1 MSTMPRQRKK
11 GNSKTKKVSSKE
23 QPGLRVLTQKRYL
36 NDIFQFCADNHDG
49 WMVLIVDKKA
59 TKALSSAVGMY
70 DIMERRVTLVE
81 DIERKRAPFT
91 DQGAIYLLA
100 PTEDSVN
107 RLISDWEGNILYGKS
122 VFIFFLGRL
131 SEKYIEKIKAC
142 RPLVQRIKCLMEAN
156 VDFLAK
162 ESRAFH
168 FDMRKAFQ
176 DVYLR
181 KSRTK
186 AELRMA
192 DKLISVCSTLNEY
205 PHIRFANE
213 SPSATTLARQLDI
226 KLNQF
231 LKNPEF
237 WFHGDANNPDRE
249 RATLL
254 ILDRKDDCLTPL
266 MHDFFYQAMVNDV
279 LNVNNDK
286 ITLAKKS
293 GENLDDYEDDD
304 SDSDY
309 DDEDDDD
316 DNDGRKQSK
325 SPKKKVEK
333 PVDAVDILLN
343 EDDAVWVELRGKHIA
358 EVINTL
364 SERVQEMI
372 NSDTSG
378 LATKSKGKSM
388 TLSQMADA
396 LKALPEYQEVMS
408 KLSQHMQIAHQ
419 CMEKLR
425 SNNLMELSEIE
436 QTLATGEKEN
446 GSTPSIADLMELV
459 INQLKSM
466 SDPKARFRLLL
477 LTIMSQN
484 GVKEEYQAPLFTAA
498 QITNEQEKVLEALVD
513 TMDIPL
519 INKGNEGKSR
529 FQKLFGNTTKKNIDI
544 NSQYANSRYVP
555 PLKYILDELIHGKL
569 SIKDYPAVRD
579 LPESHGSG
587 SGTATSARPRPTGSA
602 RQKKGA
608 TARWA
613 RSKNSKDGSADETY
627 QGGRVIVFIIGG
639 MSWPE
644 LRVIRELMQKE
655 SKEVIAG
662 STYFTTPLTFLDDI
676 QRLAKKPKSHSPKP
690 HKKSSKKSSK
700 RYPLSNE

>member
-1 MSTMPRQRKK
+1 
-11 GNSKTKKVSSKE
+11 
-23 QPGLRVLTQKRYL
+23 
-36 NDIFQFCADNHDG
+36 
-49 WMVLIVDKKA
+49 MVLIVDKKA

-107 RLISDWEGNILYGKS
+107 RLIADWEEKIPYGNS

-131 SEKYIEKIKAC
+131 SEKYVEKIKAC
-142 RPLVQRIKCLMEAN
+142 RPLVKRVKCLMEAN

-162 ESRAFH
+162 ELRAFH

-181 KSRTK
+181 KSRAK

-205 PHIRFANE
+205 PHIRYAQE
-213 SPSATTLARQLDI
+213 SPSATTLARQLDV

-237 WFHGDANNPDRE
+237 WFHGDSNNPDRE

-266 MHDFFYQAMVNDV
+266 MHDFYYQAMVNDILSV
-279 LNVNNDK
+279 RDDK
-286 ITLAKKS
+286 ITIAKNS
-293 GENLDDYEDDD
+293 VENLDDYEDDD
-304 SDSDY
+304 SDYEDHD
-309 DDEDDDD
+309 DDEDET
-316 DNDGRKQSK
+316 REYVKQTK
-325 SPKKKVEK
+325 SPKKANEK
-333 PVDAVDILLN
+333 SGDAVDILLN

-364 SERVQEMI
+364 SERCQEMV

-388 TLSQMADA
+388 TLSQMAGA
-396 LKALPEYQEVMS
+396 LKALPEYQEVMR

-419 CMEKLR
+419 CMEKL
-425 SNNLMELSEIE
+425 NNGALMDLSEVE

-446 GSTPSIADLMELV
+446 GSTPSTADLMEMV
-459 INQLKSM
+459 INQLKSI
-466 SDPKARFRLLL
+466 SDPKARFRLFL

-484 GVKEEYQAPLFTAA
+484 GVKEEYQAPLWTAA
-498 QITNEQEKVLEALVD
+498 QITNDQEKVLEMLTQA
-513 TMDIPL
+513 MDIPM
-519 INKGNEGKSR
+519 IDKGNEEKSR
-529 FQKLFGNTTKKNIDI
+529 FQKLFG
-544 NSQYANSRYVP
+544 
-555 PLKYILDELIHGKL
+555 
-569 SIKDYPAVRD
+569 
-579 LPESHGSG
+579 
-587 SGTATSARPRPTGSA
+587 
-602 RQKKGA
+602 
-608 TARWA
+608 
-613 RSKNSKDGSADETY
+613 
-627 QGGRVIVFIIGG
+627 
-639 MSWPE
+639 
-644 LRVIRELMQKE
+644 
-655 SKEVIAG
+655 
-662 STYFTTPLTFLDDI
+662 
-676 QRLAKKPKSHSPKP
+676 
-690 HKKSSKKSSK
+690 
-700 RYPLSNE
+700 